1 MIRVEMTLSNGEAVP
16 KIYLN
21 EQQAETGIAELK
33 RVCREY
39 QLYILK
45 IKMARMEE

>member
-1 MIRVEMTLSNGEAVP
+1 MIRVEMILSNGEAVP

-33 RVCREY
+33 QICREY
-39 QLYILK
+39 QLYMLK
-45 IKMARMEE
+45 ITKTRMEA